1 MCYYKVKIEQE
12 RGRAEFERYIG
23 DSLYCLNSRKY
34 ELPMSYSDYI
44 DRAVETRTGDEI
56 VAEVFQ
62 RAGLKVGE

>member
-1 MCYYKVKIEQE
+1 MCYYKAKIEQE
-12 RGRAEFERYIG
+12 RGRAGFERYIG

-44 DRAVETRTGDEI
+44 DRTVETRTGDEI